1 MDLKEIELYDSKRM
15 YQVYDKW
22 PQIAR
27 EVFSSKLE
35 PVNHSKI
42 DNIVFAGMGGSG
54 TLGDIF
60 SSILSK
66 TNIHVSVVKGYHL
79 PKTVDSNTLVIATS
93 ISGNTVETLSVLKS
107 TLDLPCKVIAFS
119 SNGKMKNFCEEN
131 GIDFRIISME
141 HSPRASFTRFFYAM
155 LKILKPILPINK
167 NDVEESLIEL
177 EKLNQNI
184 SSKNLCNGNKALD
197 LAKWINGIPLIYF
210 PAGLNAAA
218 IRFKNS
224 LQENSK
230 IHAIAEDII
239 EACHNGIMSWEKSSN
254 VQPIL
259 LEGED
264 DFLKTKERWEIFK
277 ELFAINQI
285 EFKEIHSVKGNI
297 ISKLINLIYL
307 LDYTSIYLAIINKTD
322 PTSIDSI
329 NFVKERLD

>member
-1 MDLKEIELYDSKRM
+1 M

-22 PQIAR
+22 PQIVK
-27 EVFSSKLE
+27 EVISSKLE
-35 PVNHSKI
+35 PVSYSNI
-42 DNIVFAGMGGSG
+42 DNIIFAGMGGSG

-66 TNIHVSVVKGYHL
+66 TNVHVSVVKGYHL

-107 TLDLPCKVIAFS
+107 AVELPCKVIAFS
-119 SNGKMKNFCEEN
+119 SDGKMKKFCEEN
-131 GIDFRIISME
+131 QIDFRNISME
-141 HSPRASFTRFFYAM
+141 HSPRASFTRFFYGM
-155 LKILKPILPINK
+155 LKVLQPILPIDK
-167 NDVEESLIEL
+167 KDVEESVMQL
-177 EKLNQNI
+177 EDLSKNI
-184 SSKNLCNGNKALD
+184 SSKNLNDENKALE

-230 IHAIAEDII
+230 MHTIAEDVI
-239 EACHNGIMSWEKSSN
+239 EACHNGIMSWETSSN

-259 LEGED
+259 LQGED
-264 DFLKTKERWEIFK
+264 DFPKTKERWKILK
-277 ELFAINQI
+277 EFFNNNQI
-285 EFKEIHSVKGNI
+285 EFKEVHSVKGSI
-297 ISKLINLIYL
+297 ISKLINLIYF
-307 LDYTSIYLAIINKTD
+307 LDYTSIYVAIIKKID

-329 NFVKERLD
+329 NFVKEKLDI

>member
-1 MDLKEIELYDSKRM
+1 MELKDIESYDSKKM

-22 PQIAR
+22 PQIAK
-27 EVFSSKLE
+27 ESFDSKLK
-35 PVNHSKI
+35 PVNYSQI
-42 DNIVFAGMGGSG
+42 DNIIFAGMGGSG

-79 PKTVDSNTLVIATS
+79 PKTADSKTLVIATS

-107 TLDLPCKVIAFS
+107 ALELPCKIIAFS
-119 SNGKMKNFCEEN
+119 SNGKMENFCEEN
-131 GIDFRIISME
+131 KIDFRKISME
-141 HSPRASFTRFFYAM
+141 HSPRASFTRFFYGM
-155 LKILKPILPINK
+155 LKVLQPILPINK
-167 NDVEESLIEL
+167 DDIEESLIQL
-177 EKLNQNI
+177 EKLSRKI
-184 SSKNLCNGNKALD
+184 SSKNLNDKNEALS
-197 LAKWINGIPLIYF
+197 LAKWITGIPAIYF

-230 IHAIAEDII
+230 MHTIAEDVI
-239 EACHNGIMSWEKSSN
+239 EACHNGIMSWESLSN

-259 LEGED
+259 LQGED
-264 DFLKTKERWEIFK
+264 DFPKTKERWNILK
-277 ELFAINQI
+277 EFFNNKQI
-285 EFKEIHSVKGNI
+285 EFQEVHSVRGSI

-307 LDYTSIYLAIINKTD
+307 LDYTSIYVAIINKTD

-329 NFVKERLD
+329 NFVKERLN